1 MVEAGGL
8 QGNGLGLLTLTE
20 LRVWSGATGS
30 KWGPITLQGKM
41 GLLKYLGLL
50 GLPTGSGSRTKL
62 EVIKT
67 IIDEMVRLEFP
78 D

>member
-8 QGNGLGLLTLTE
+8 QGNGLDLLTLKE
-20 LRVWSGATGS
+20 LRGWKGGTNS
-30 KWGPITLQGKM
+30 KWKPIPVKGDT

-50 GLPTGSGSRTKL
+50 GLPTGLGSRPKRT
-62 EVIKT
+62 VIQT

-78 D
+78 G